1 MSCHGSGTKIDASS
15 TPLGLQRLHQ
25 RPVQQEDKETNEG
38 SSPEKLEGSS
48 EHFPTGSSSS
58 CTAGWER
65 WSCRAPGHASR
76 SWRGPGRQEFES
88 AHTQH
93 SQKNSQMCA
102 LDLSTVKSF
111 SFIREDNVSVT

>member
-1 MSCHGSGTKIDASS
+1 MSCHGSGTKMDASS

-58 CTAGWER
+58 CTAGWE
-65 WSCRAPGHASR
+65 
-76 SWRGPGRQEFES
+76 
-88 AHTQH
+88 
-93 SQKNSQMCA
+93 
-102 LDLSTVKSF
+102 
-111 SFIREDNVSVT
+111 